1 MSDPIWTTL
10 RSAQAQGPAAV
21 LSRLSAEL
29 RERRD
34 YHKLFDALC
43 LEKKQAL
50 GLPLDKPTS
59 FDDVPAPV
67 REDFERTYMDAA
79 RTVGELLLA
88 EGKLSQAWVYFHAIR
103 ETDRVKAA
111 LEAYAVPRDSSEQ
124 SEEYLELALFKGV
137 HPVKGV
143 EIMLRT
149 HGSCSTITALD
160 QSFARL
166 STEDRAACAALMV
179 RSLHTDLLQ
188 SVQREV
194 AQRMPFAPPAT
205 TLRTLT
211 AGRDWLFADNNYHI
225 DVSHLHSTVR
235 FARSLAVGAPE
246 LALARDLT
254 EYGRQLA
261 PQFQYAGEPPFQDYY
276 PAHQQYFNI
285 LIGEDREA
293 ALAYF
298 QQQLAAEPD
307 AADQAMIAYVI
318 VDLLVRIDRFA
329 DALPLAEQHLLSAD
343 ADFSAAFAEL
353 CHKAG
358 RPDVLLRVAEA
369 RGDLVTYA
377 TALLQTA
384 AG

>member
-1 MSDPIWTTL
+1 MSDDIWSAL
-10 RSAQAQGPAAV
+10 RSAKTQGPAAV
-21 LSRLSAEL
+21 LERLTVEM
-29 RERRD
+29 RQRQD

-43 LEKKQAL
+43 LVKKQAL

-59 FDDVPAPV
+59 FDDVPAAV
-67 REDFERTYMDAA
+67 REEFERTYMDAA

-88 EGKLSQAWVYFHAIR
+88 DGKLSQAWVYFHAIR

-111 LEAYAVPRDSSEQ
+111 LDAYVVPRETSEQ

-149 HGSCSTITALD
+149 HGSCNTITALD
-160 QSFARL
+160 QTFARL
-166 STEDRAACAALMV
+166 SSEDRAACAAMMV
-179 RSLHTDLLQ
+179 RSLHADLLQ

-205 TLRTLT
+205 TLRALT

-246 LALARDLT
+246 LVVARDLA
-254 EYGRQLA
+254 EYGSQLA
-261 PQFQYAGEPPFQDYY
+261 PQFQYAGEPPFTDYY
-276 PAHQQYFNI
+276 PAHQQYFNV
-285 LIGEDREA
+285 LIGEDREP

-307 AADQAMIAYVI
+307 ANDQAMIAYVI
-318 VDLLVRIDRFA
+318 VDLLVRIDRFS
-329 DALPLAEQHLLSAD
+329 DALPIAEQHLLTAD
-343 ADFSAAFAEL
+343 ADFSAAFSEL

-358 RPDVLLRVAEA
+358 QPEVLLRVAEA
-369 RGDLVTYA
+369 RGDLVTFA
-377 TALLQTA
+377 TALLQTS